1 MSTLIIPPPTTR
13 PTAEILLLL
22 VAIIW
27 GTSYGI
33 TKEAL
38 LYISVFG
45 FLTLR
50 FGLSTLL
57 LLPFVWMEWRS
68 NPTTDWKYAIPT
80 GIILLAIFIAETYG
94 ITQTTASNAAFLIS
108 LCLLFTPFIEWL
120 IFRQRPSKRIFVM
133 VGLSLVGVSLLS
145 LNTDHQLSLN
155 RGDAYILLAAL
166 LRGCMVVATKK
177 LLHGK
182 SISSLSVTAI
192 QSSVVFVGAL
202 LLLLINEP
210 LSIHTLPTEST
221 FWLLVLYVVC
231 FCTIFAFFA
240 QNYGVRKTS
249 ATRASV
255 LMGSEPAFG
264 AMFAIVWLGES
275 LSLLQLAGGVLIVI
289 ATLLA
294 SVKQKIPH

>member
-1 MSTLIIPPPTTR
+1 MSTLTLTSNR

-33 TKEAL
+33 AKEAL
-38 LYISVFG
+38 LYISVLG
-45 FLTLR
+45 FLTIR
-50 FGLSTLL
+50 FGLSALL
-57 LLPFVWMEWRS
+57 LLPFVWMEWRK
-68 NPTTDWKYAIPT
+68 NATTDWKYALPT
-80 GIILLAIFIAETYG
+80 GVILLAIFIAETYG

-120 IFRQRPSKRIFVM
+120 VFRQRPSRQVFNM
-133 VGLSLVGVSLLS
+133 AGLSLLGVLL
-145 LNTDHQLSLN
+145 LTINTDHQLSLN
-155 RGDAYILLAAL
+155 SGDAYILLAAL

-177 LLHGK
+177 LLQGK
-182 SISSLSVTAI
+182 TISSLLVTAI

-202 LLLLINEP
+202 LLLLLSEP
-210 LSIHTLPTEST
+210 FSIETLPTEST
-221 FWLLVLYVVC
+221 FWWLILYVVF

-249 ATRASV
+249 ATRASI

-264 AMFAIVWLGES
+264 AMFAMVWLGES
-275 LSLLQLAGGVLIVI
+275 LSLLQLTGGVLIVI

-294 SVKQKIPH
+294 SIKEKIPY

>member
-1 MSTLIIPPPTTR
+1 MSTLTIPTPSIR

-57 LLPFVWMEWRS
+57 LLPFVWMEWRN
-68 NPTTDWKYAIPT
+68 NPTTDWQYAIPT
-80 GIILLAIFIAETYG
+80 GFILLAIFIAETYG

-120 IFRQRPSKRIFVM
+120 MFRQRPSKRIFVM

-145 LNTDHQLSLN
+145 LNSDHQLSLN

-177 LLHGK
+177 LLQGK

-202 LLLLINEP
+202 LLFLLNEP

-264 AMFAIVWLGES
+264 AIFAMVWLGES
-275 LSLLQLAGGVLIVI
+275 LSLLQLAGGGLIVI